1 MLKIDYISFHFR
13 KIQHKKYEL
22 YVLSRLWH
30 QLNDDDIHFVFQKC
44 LYRDSNGK
52 RALAD
57 LFLPQFN
64 MLVEVDEQYHDQQ
77 VAADEQ
83 RTKEILNMCK
93 TEVEVRRVSISKG
106 NVNEQISKL
115 VDEIRQMKSDLQQ
128 KGEFIPWSANDKE
141 FTADYHISKGCL
153 DVDRSDFFCSTNEAF
168 RTFFPKRRY
177 QSSGAVLLDNPRIL
191 LWCPKAKNKQWRN
204 TLSENGEILEE
215 VPTDDAVDTAHWF
228 SYNKKNAWRVIFFKE
243 NTEYD
248 KCLCRFIG
256 VFHLDQE
263 HSSEHKCI
271 WKRVAKKLNI
281 SEQKEVAIIEIR
293 QLMNQWT

>member
-1 MLKIDYISFHFR
+1 MSTKIDYISSHFK

-77 VAADEQ
+77 VAADEL

-93 TEVEVRRVSISKG
+93 TEVEVIRVSISKG
-106 NVNEQISKL
+106 EVNEQISKII
-115 VDEIRQMKSDLQQ
+115 DKIRKRKAEKQ
-128 KGEFIPWSANDKE
+128 KEGTFAPWSANDKE
-141 FTADYHISKGCL
+141 FTAAYHISKGYL
-153 DVDRSDFFCSTNEAF
+153 DVDRGDFFLKTNEAF
-168 RTFFPKRRY
+168 GTFFPEKRY
-177 QSSGAVLLDNPRIL
+177 QSSGAVLLNDPRIL
-191 LWCPKAKNKQWRN
+191 LWCPKAKNKQWKN
-204 TLSENGEILEE
+204 TLSEDGEILEE
-215 VPTDDAVDTAHWF
+215 VPTDDSVDTAHWF
-228 SYNKKNAWRVIFFKE
+228 SYNKKNAWRVIFLKE

-256 VFHLDQE
+256 VFRLDQE
-263 HSSEHKCI
+263 QSSEHKCI
-271 WKRVAKKLNI
+271 WRRVAKRLTI
-281 SEQKEVAIIEIR
+281 SKQKEVAINEIR
-293 QLMNQWT
+293 QLID